1 MTIMDTPMMFETRSV
16 AEDIEILP
24 AYMPVPGYG
33 VLPVNSYLLRGK
45 EPVLV
50 DTGMGAL
57 RGAFVKQL
65 RASIDLE
72 DLRWIWVTHTDPD
85 HVGALA
91 QVLAEAPNARVIT
104 NYLGMGKLGL
114 LEIQLPPERV
124 FLLNP
129 GQSLDVGDRVL
140 VGLRP
145 PTYDAPET
153 TALYDGRSGTLF
165 SSDCFGALM
174 GEPRASARDLS
185 ADELVE
191 GLQTWATVDAP
202 WLGGVSDRSF
212 VESLKVIRRLDPRL
226 VLGSHLPPA
235 HRMTEDLI
243 RILGGAR
250 DAEPF
255 VGPDQAALEA
265 MLSAA

>member
-1 MTIMDTPMMFETRSV
+1 MDVPKMFETRPV
-16 AEDIEILP
+16 ADDTELLP
-24 AYMPVPGYG
+24 AYMPVPGLG
-33 VLPVNSYLLRGK
+33 ILPVNAYLIRGR

-50 DTGMGAL
+50 DASLGAL
-57 RGAFVKQL
+57 RGPFIRQL

-85 HVGALA
+85 HVGALP
-91 QVLAEAPNARVIT
+91 QLLLEAPKARVVT
-104 NYLGMGKLGL
+104 TYLGMGKLNL
-114 LEIQLPPERV
+114 LGIQVPPERV

-129 GQSLDVGDRVL
+129 GQRLDIGDREL

-153 TALYDGRSGTLF
+153 TALYDTRSAALF

-174 GEPRASARDLS
+174 DEPQESAREMRRSDL
-185 ADELVE
+185 ERGV
-191 GLQTWATVDAP
+191 QTWTTVDAP
-202 WLGGVSDRSF
+202 WLGSIDDRSHAA
-212 VESLKVIRRLDPRL
+212 SLEVIRRFDPATIL
-226 VLGSHLPPA
+226 SSHLPPA
-235 HRMTEDLI
+235 YRMTDELV
-243 RILGGAR
+243 RILGEAR
-250 DAEPF
+250 RAEPF